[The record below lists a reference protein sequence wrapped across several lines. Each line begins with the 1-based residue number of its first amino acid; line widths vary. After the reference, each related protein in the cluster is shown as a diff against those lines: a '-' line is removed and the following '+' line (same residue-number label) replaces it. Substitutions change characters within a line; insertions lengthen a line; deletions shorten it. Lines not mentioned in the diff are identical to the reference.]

1 MKVTVSDWSAV
12 GYWVW
17 DVNNEDD
24 EDAICG
30 ICQNAFDG
38 VCGTCD
44 EPGDQCPI
52 LFGKCTH
59 IFHMHCIIRWT
70 EKMQPEPLCPLCKR
84 KWEEITAEDK
94 ATTKSD
100 QTNEREQMGDM
111 TTDMQENVPT
121 NTLEGSLSMESEQ

>member
-84 KWEEITAEDK
+84 KWGKCHEEFWKKLKNPIIC
-94 ATTKSD
+94 
-100 QTNEREQMGDM
+100 R
-111 TTDMQENVPT
+111 
-121 NTLEGSLSMESEQ
+121 